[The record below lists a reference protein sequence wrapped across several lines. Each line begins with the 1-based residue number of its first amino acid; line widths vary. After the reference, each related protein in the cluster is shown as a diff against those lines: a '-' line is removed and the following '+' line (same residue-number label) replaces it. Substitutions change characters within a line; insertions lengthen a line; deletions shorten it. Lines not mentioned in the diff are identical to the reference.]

1 MARTRVAAVLL
12 TSRTPPGAAL
22 AGIVLALWSC
32 CHPAGSLSA
41 SSLGAGERARSLH
54 PPYFNLAET
63 TRIWATATC
72 GQDKSGRPRLELFC
86 KLVGGPAASPAGQT
100 IQGQFCDYCNAAD
113 PNKAHPIDY
122 AIDGT
127 ERWWQSPSLSLGLKY
142 DEINVTLDLGQL
154 FHVAYVLIK
163 FANSP
168 RPDLWVLEKS
178 IDFGRT
184 YTPWQYFA
192 YSKADCWEHFRKE
205 ANSPLRKDNDVI
217 CTTEY
222 SRIVPLE
229 NGEIVIS
236 LVNGRPGANTFSHSS
251 ILREFTKATNIRLH
265 FLRTNTLLGHLIS
278 KAQRD
283 PTVTRRYYY
292 SLKDISIGGQC
303 VCHGHADVCAGKTEP
318 DSYRYQCECQHN
330 TCGETCDRCC
340 PGYNQKS
347 WQPATASSTN
357 ACEPCNCH
365 GHALDCY
372 YDHDVERRKESL
384 NLHGQYQGGGVCIDC
399 QHNTAG
405 INCEKCLKGYYRPYG
420 VPITAVHGCIP
431 CWCSPE
437 HSNGCEEGSGRCYCQ
452 LNYQGETCDR
462 CADGYHN
469 FPFCYR
475 IPISPATTQN
485 PAVPSPG
492 HIDGNRC
499 RPGDFGTHCQ
509 PCQCST
515 YGSYQDTCHPTSGQ
529 CDCRHGFIGKQCD
542 RCVSKSSTFPH
553 CQGVIDECDPA
564 GTRDSYSGYCQCLQN
579 VEGPTCSICKPLYW
593 NLDSANPYGCIDCQC
608 NVAGVLSGIR
618 ECQQLAG
625 ECYCKP
631 NVCGGP
637 CDTCEAGYHGL
648 ETKNYFGCQGCKC
661 DVGGSVS
668 HVCNDLT
675 GDCQCRSHI
684 IGKTCTEPEKNYYFP
699 DLHHM
704 KSEIEDGTSPNGRGV
719 RFGYNSQE
727 FPGFSW
733 RGYVQMS
740 SIQNEVRITLSVKK
754 PKPYLFH
761 VILRYINPGTAI
773 ISGHITAYQS
783 RTLKGTDQS
792 KDIFFP
798 HSREPA
804 FVTVPGKGFA
814 DSFLLGPGTWMF
826 KIMAEGVLLD
836 YLVLLPSDYYEASI
850 LQFPVVHPC
859 IYSGYIKTDNCL
871 QYEYLPVDKYRCV
884 FGTEVTFFLH
894 RGEYR
899 KTTFQQPTVKHPVMS
914 HISGQEVNL
923 QIKLKVPQVGR
934 YVILFEY
941 VTVYDLM
948 YVSNVKTESLGQ
960 VMEAKINIYSCK
972 YSFLCRSVVIDDMA
986 RIAVFDLLADTTLH
1000 LRSSALD
1007 FLLHKIC
1014 IIPIEDF
1021 SLDYVEP
1028 QVYCIAT
1035 YIHGSSASCIPLQ
1048 YEKPLEAVVLDAR
1061 RDSKVVEGSRYVVS
1075 TDSLSSPLLSLH
1087 SANGVILSSSR
1098 NQIILN
1104 GRVPHIGRYVFI
1116 IHFYQPEN
1124 PTFSVQILVD
1134 GGQLWSGSYNASFCP
1149 HISGCR
1155 SLLMSENHIEF
1166 DILKHDISVTM
1177 KIPNERTMVLEYI
1190 LVVPAHSYNYTLLHK
1205 DSVIRS
1211 TDFISQCGGNSFHI
1225 VPGNSSEFCRNSA
1238 RSLVAAF
1245 NDGALPCN
1253 CHRKGA
1259 TSAACN
1265 PDGGQCN
1272 CRAYIIGRQC
1282 TRCQTGYYGFPFCK
1296 PCSCGRS
1303 LCDDITGKCICPPQT
1318 VKPRCEAC
1326 VRLHFGYHPLI
1337 GCEKCN
1343 CSSKGVIRAMNPE
1356 CNKIDGQCRCRSGIA
1371 GRQCDHCAPG
1381 SYGFPNCKPCKCNRG
1396 GTERDICNPQTG
1408 VCLCKENV
1416 EGVQCDMCRSGSFYL
1431 NPANPKG
1438 CTTCFCFGATNICH
1452 SANKHRVKF
1461 TDMRNWHLEAVG
1473 NAMSIPTTFN
1483 PISNSVVAD
1492 VQELPPFLHNLYWVA
1507 PSSYLGNKLSSYGGY
1522 LSYQLKSFGLPS
1534 EGMALLEKR
1543 PDVQIIGREMKITY
1557 IDPNNPLPDKLYYG
1571 SVQLVEENFRHTS
1584 SNNLVSREELMMVL
1598 SRLDGLQIRGLYF
1611 TETQRLTL
1619 GNVGL
1624 EEATNTG
1631 NGNIAYAVEAC
1642 SCPPEYMGDSCQECS
1657 PGFYRE
1663 SVGQFTGKCVP
1674 CSCNGNSDSCLDGSG
1689 ICINCQHNTAGE
1701 KCERCKEGYFR
1712 DASQGLCKEC
1722 HCPYTN
1728 SFASGCLEVNG
1739 EIQCFCKEGY
1749 SGKHCESCAPGYFGN
1764 PLKYRYCQ
1772 KCNCL
1777 ENGQL
1782 TKCDRLTGECIS
1794 QEPKDIDPNE
1804 DCNSCESCVITLLED
1819 LSTMGSELRV
1829 IEFQIQSINTSA
1841 QLLGQMKHLEVRSKQ
1856 LESLLDHS
1864 RSVVKTQRSKVD
1876 ELETGLS
1883 HLNQNINA
1891 LKEKAEGNYKKAQT
1905 LLNNFSKTNQ
1915 RGRALISKIQSILI
1929 HINVLLGQIDGTSTE
1944 GNSLPIKHSAKEL
1957 MQAQQMINEM
1967 RNRNFGQQ
1975 LTEAEKEK
1983 GKAQHL
1989 LDRIRNELEKRK
2001 ANNQGLIKSV
2011 RDSLNEYES
2020 KLNDLHESLRE
2031 AKEQIKLAE
2040 NLNGENKRL
2049 LEDIEKQTEEVTRQQ
2064 SAIRDL
2070 LNSAKASV
2078 SQTNSIFELF
2088 QKSKEEYESLAANL
2102 DEAKKD
2108 LDEKLKS
2115 QFLSSSK
2122 EPLVVKA
2129 EMYANSLQ
2137 DLARKLDELKK
2148 NASKNELVTCFMEGA
2163 TTFENISDII
2173 RAAEAAANKALS
2185 AADSATSIVDEKD
2198 LPGMA
2203 ERLKTNSGKVLNKAR
2218 ETQKTLQDLNPALDV
2233 MRNKLQEAEQKK
2245 TAIQENLSE
2254 FQNNLQGIKR
2264 DKTESLITSAN
2275 TMIKN
2280 ANNITTNVLSELD
2293 PIKAG
2298 VENIKNTYENIQITD
2313 FNKALREAS
2322 HSVNNL
2328 TSMLPD
2334 LFNKITNI
2342 NQQVI
2347 STGNITE
2354 NINRIRELIQKA
2366 RDAANKVA
2374 IPMKF
2379 NGKSGVEV
2387 RLPDI
2392 LDDLK
2397 GYTSLSFF
2405 LQRPDKKEH
2414 MTQPQTRN
2422 MFVMYLGNKDSSS
2435 NYIGM
2440 AIRGGHL
2447 ICAYNLGGSEN
2458 EIRVMEK
2465 LYEKNTRDITL
2476 DQVSF
2481 KRIYQYAELE
2491 YKHAA
2496 SSDLSSKYVPQDSS
2510 RNSNTLLNLDPDKV
2524 VFYVGGYPPEFT
2536 PPSVLDY
2543 PHYEGCVELDSLNDR
2558 VFSLYNFKR
2567 TFNLN
2572 TTVVQ
2577 PCRRYRE
2584 QSDEF
2589 YFEGIGYAHIKVSS
2603 DLANIRY
2610 EQTIQTTSDVGLV
2623 FFAENQDKFISL
2635 RIENGSPIFT
2645 YKVDSQPPREILN
2658 GSMNNVAENPD
2669 VILHIS
2675 PKQYIFGVDKLRLY
2689 AIVKTFHFKS
2699 YYLGGIPTSLRERF
2713 NISTPPFRGCMK
2725 NIKTSFERSI
2735 SFSDSFGVSRKCPDD
2750 WKLMRTANFFK
2761 NGVLDLSDQDF
2772 PFPDNF
2778 QVGFGFHT
2786 LAVNGMLLSYNI
2798 RLADFTVFLRNGYVI
2813 VSLADEEIQSS
2824 KKCEIGSMHYITV
2837 IKEDDTLKLLF
2848 DDMPN
2853 SKTVVTPERNSMNRP
2868 IKLGGNNF
2876 EGCMSNIF
2884 IERSQSPAQVQNLT
2898 DSVRTN
2904 VSLGF
2909 CMIPERQKPM
2919 LLKELPDRH
2928 HPKISKKR
2936 KNIGY
2941 LTDSNRQQNKNDC
2954 PLHVELNFVPEAY
2967 HFGNNPGTYLLFSVS
2982 QTSTDRS
2989 HFAVDVRTSSSR
3001 GMVFFMGDQMGNRYV
3016 ALYLSKGRYVLAV
3029 AYDGKKIKIK
3039 SKAKYSDGQ
3048 WHMVAFSMSE
3058 KKIRLVID
3066 GLKTR
3071 EENLPSSYP
3080 YSQINTSIYLGAVPP
3095 LNIQNIP
3102 KKSFVGCLR
3111 NFQVGRKH
3119 MYTYQKSNGV
3129 LPCLDNILENGVSF
3143 FNEGGYIV
3151 IENTFLI
3158 NIEYRIAFSIRPR
3171 SFTGILIHAGSNQ
3184 QNYLT
3189 LYMKGGMLTASGNN
3203 GAGEFSLSVTLQ
3215 QSLCDGQWHSVAVSQ
3230 KQNIIYLDVDTNRNY
3245 TAALSPKLSTS
3256 HAQPLYF
3263 GRVPVNLETPWLP
3276 IQDVF
3281 LGCLKN
3287 MKINDKSIL
3296 LNKMSNIHG
3305 VVSLE
3310 GCPAY

>member
-32 CHPAGSLSA
+32 CHPVGSLST
-41 SSLGAGERARSLH
+41 SSLGAGERALSLH

-72 GQDKSGRPRLELFC
+72 GQDESGRPRLELFC

-142 DEINVTLDLGQL
+142 DEVNVTLDLGQL

-168 RPDLWVLEKS
+168 RPDLWVLERS

-192 YSKADCWEHFRKE
+192 YSKADCWERFRKE

-236 LVNGRPGANTFSHSS
+236 LVNGRPGANNFSHSS
-251 ILREFTKATNIRLH
+251 ILREFTQATNIRLH

-303 VCHGHADVCAGKTEP
+303 VCHGHADV
-318 DSYRYQCECQHN
+318 YQCECQHN

-340 PGYNQKS
+340 PGYNQKI

-357 ACEPCNCH
+357 VCEPCNCH

-372 YDHDVERRKESL
+372 YDHEVERRKESL

-405 INCEKCLKGYYRPYG
+405 INCEKCLKGYYRLYG
-420 VPITAVHGCIP
+420 VPITAMHGCIP
-431 CWCSPE
+431 CRCSPE

-462 CADGYHN
+462 CADGYHS

-475 IPISPATTQN
+475 EYHT
-485 PAVPSPG
+485 
-492 HIDGNRC
+492 
-499 RPGDFGTHCQ
+499 
-509 PCQCST
+509 CQCST

-529 CDCRHGFIGKQCD
+529 CDCRPGFIGQQCD
-542 RCVSKSSTFPH
+542 RCISTSSTFPH

-564 GTRDSYSGYCQCLQN
+564 GTRDSYSGYCLCLQN

-593 NLDSANPYGCIDCQC
+593 NLASANPYGCIDCQC
-608 NVAGVLSGIR
+608 DVAGVLSGIR

-684 IGKTCTEPEKNYYFP
+684 IGKTCTEPEKNYYLP

-704 KSEIEDGTSPNGRGV
+704 KFEIEDGTSPNGRGV

-773 ISGHITAYQS
+773 VSGHITAYQS

-798 HSREPA
+798 LSREPA
-804 FVTVPGKGFA
+804 FVTVPGKSFA

-850 LQFPVVHPC
+850 LEFPVVQPC
-859 IYSGYIKTDNCL
+859 TYSGYVITDNCL

-884 FGTEVTFFLH
+884 FGTDVTFFLH
-894 RGEYR
+894 RGQYR

-914 HISGQEVNL
+914 HINGQEVNL

-934 YVILFEY
+934 YAILFEY

-948 YVSNVKTESLGQ
+948 YVGNIKTESLEQ
-960 VMEAKINIYSCK
+960 VME
-972 YSFLCRSVVIDDMA
+972 
-986 RIAVFDLLADTTLH
+986 
-1000 LRSSALD
+1000 
-1007 FLLHKIC
+1007 
-1014 IIPIEDF
+1014 
-1021 SLDYVEP
+1021 
-1028 QVYCIAT
+1028 
-1035 YIHGSSASCIPLQ
+1035 
-1048 YEKPLEAVVLDAR
+1048 
-1061 RDSKVVEGSRYVVS
+1061 
-1075 TDSLSSPLLSLH
+1075 
-1087 SANGVILSSSR
+1087 
-1098 NQIILN
+1098 NQITLN

-1124 PTFSVQILVD
+1124 PTFPVQVLVD

-1149 HISGCR
+1149 HTSGCR
-1155 SLLMSENHIEF
+1155 SLIISENHIEF

-1177 KIPNERTMVLEYI
+1177 KIPNERTMVLEHI
-1190 LVVPAHSYNYTLLHK
+1190 LVVPAHSYSYTLLHK

-1211 TDFISQCGGNSFHI
+1211 IDFISQCGGNSFHI

-1259 TSAACN
+1259 TSATCN

-1272 CRAYIIGRQC
+1272 CRAHIIGRQC
-1282 TRCQTGYYGFPFCK
+1282 IRCQTGYYGFPFCK
-1296 PCSCGRS
+1296 PCSCGRR

-1326 VRLHFGYHPLI
+1326 MRLHFGYHPLT

-1343 CSSKGVIRAMNPE
+1343 CSSKGVTSAMNPE
-1356 CNKIDGQCRCRSGIA
+1356 CNKIDGQCRYVT

-1396 GTERDICNPQTG
+1396 GTEQDICNPQTG
-1408 VCLCKENV
+1408 LCLCKENV

-1431 NPANPKG
+1431 DPANPKG

-1452 SANKHRVKF
+1452 STNKHRVKF

-1473 NAMSIPTTFN
+1473 NAMNIPTTFN

-1534 EGMALLEKR
+1534 EGMTLLEKR
-1543 PDVQIIGREMKITY
+1543 PDVQLIGREMKITY

-1584 SNNLVSREELMMVL
+1584 SNHLVSREELMMVL

-1619 GNVGL
+1619 GDVGL

-1663 SVGQFTGKCVP
+1663 SVGQFTGRCVL
-1674 CSCNGNSDSCLDGSG
+1674 CNCNGNSDRCLDGSG

-1804 DCNSCESCVITLLED
+1804 DCNSCGSCVITLLED

-1829 IEFQIQSINTSA
+1829 IEFQMQSINTSA

-1864 RSVVKTQRSKVD
+1864 RSVVKTQSSKVD

-1891 LKEKAEGNYKKAQT
+1891 LKEKVSFKNLYILLSFLIYSNYVF
-1905 LLNNFSKTNQ
+1905 LVL
-1915 RGRALISKIQSILI
+1915 
-1929 HINVLLGQIDGTSTE
+1929 VLLGQIDGTSTE

-1957 MQAQQMINEM
+1957 VQAQQMINEM

-2031 AKEQIKLAE
+2031 AKEQTKLAE
-2040 NLNGENKRL
+2040 NLNGENKHL
-2049 LEDIEKQTEEVTRQQ
+2049 LEAIKKQTEEMTKQQ
-2064 SAIRDL
+2064 NAMWDL

-2078 SQTNSIFELF
+2078 SQTSSIFELF

-2102 DEAKKD
+2102 DGAKKD

-2137 DLARKLDELKK
+2137 DLARKLDEYK
-2148 NASKNELVTCFMEGA
+2148 NASKNELATC

-2185 AADSATSIVDEKD
+2185 AADSASSIVDEKD

-2203 ERLKTNSGKVLNKAR
+2203 ERLKTNSGKVLNKAQ
-2218 ETQKTLQDLNPALDV
+2218 ETQKTLQDLSPALDD
-2233 MRNKLQEAEQKK
+2233 MRNKLQEAERKK
-2245 TAIQENLSE
+2245 TAIQGNLSE
-2254 FQNNLQGIKR
+2254 FQNNLQGVKR
-2264 DKTESLITSAN
+2264 GNLITIAN

-2313 FNKALREAS
+2313 FNKALTEAS
-2322 HSVNNL
+2322 RSVNNL

-2347 STGNITE
+2347 STSNITE

-2414 MTQPQTRN
+2414 MAQPQTRN
-2422 MFVMYLGNKDSSS
+2422 MFLMYLGNKDGSS

-2458 EIRVMEK
+2458 KIRVTEK
-2465 LYEKNTRDITL
+2465 LYEKNTRDIAL
-2476 DQVSF
+2476 DQVTF

-2496 SSDLSSKYVPQDSS
+2496 PSDLSAKYEPQDSS

-2536 PPSVLDY
+2536 PPSELDY
-2543 PHYEGCVELDSLNDR
+2543 PPYEGCVELDSLNDR
-2558 VFSLYNFKR
+2558 VFSLYNFKE

-2603 DLANIRY
+2603 DSANIRY

-2623 FFAENQDKFISL
+2623 FFAENQVINIHVNVSRQSGKWGRRGRKKI
-2635 RIENGSPIFT
+2635 RH
-2645 YKVDSQPPREILN
+2645 RERMI
-2658 GSMNNVAENPD
+2658 
-2669 VILHIS
+2669 HT
-2675 PKQYIFGVDKLRLY
+2675 DKLLY
-2689 AIVKTFHFKS
+2689 AIVNTFHFNS
-2699 YYLGGIPTSLRERF
+2699 YYLGGIPTTLRERRF

-2735 SFSDSFGVSRKCPDD
+2735 SFSESFGVSRKCPDD

-2761 NGVLDLSDQDF
+2761 NGVLDLSDEDF

-2798 RLADFTVFLRNGYVI
+2798 RVRKVNYLLLSFKIQSNWFPTNAKSQYLKNVSVSFSSFQLADFTIFLRNGYVI

-2824 KKCEIGSMHYITV
+2824 KKS
-2837 IKEDDTLKLLF
+2837 F
-2848 DDMPN
+2848 
-2853 SKTVVTPERNSMNRP
+2853 SFSA
-2868 IKLGGNNF
+2868 F
-2876 EGCMSNIF
+2876 S
-2884 IERSQSPAQVQNLT
+2884 
-2898 DSVRTN
+2898 DSY
-2904 VSLGF
+2904 F
-2909 CMIPERQKPM
+2909 YM
-2919 LLKELPDRH
+2919 
-2928 HPKISKKR
+2928 
-2936 KNIGY
+2936 
-2941 LTDSNRQQNKNDC
+2941 
-2954 PLHVELNFVPEAY
+2954 FVY
-2967 HFGNNPGTYLLFSVS
+2967 S
-2982 QTSTDRS
+2982 RS

-3001 GMVFFMGDQMGNRYV
+3001 GMVFFMADQMGNRYV

-3048 WHMVAFSMSE
+3048 WHMVAFSISE
-3058 KKIRLVID
+3058 NKIRLIID
-3066 GLKTR
+3066 GLKTH
-3071 EENLPSSYP
+3071 EGNLPSSYP
-3080 YSQINTSIYLGAVPP
+3080 YSQINASIYLGAVQS
-3095 LNIQNIP
+3095 LNIQ
-3102 KKSFVGCLR
+3102 KSFVGCLR

-3119 MYTYQKSNGV
+3119 MYTYQKNNGV

-3151 IENTFLI
+3151 IG
-3158 NIEYRIAFSIRPR
+3158 EYNRRI
-3171 SFTGILIHAGSNQ
+3171 
-3184 QNYLT
+3184 YLS
-3189 LYMKGGMLTASGNN
+3189 YFIQIYVDK
-3203 GAGEFSLSVTLQ
+3203 
-3215 QSLCDGQWHSVAVSQ
+3215 
-3230 KQNIIYLDVDTNRNY
+3230 NIITVIFNNIQLFIHCIFNQFLCFVFT
-3245 TAALSPKLSTS
+3245 
-3256 HAQPLYF
+3256 
-3263 GRVPVNLETPWLP
+3263 VNLETPWLP

-3310 GCPAY
+3310 GCPVY

>member
-1 MARTRVAAVLL
+1 MARTRRAAVLL
-12 TSRTPPGAAL
+12 APFTPPGAAL

-41 SSLGAGERARSLH
+41 SSRGAAGEPALRLR
-54 PPYFNLAET
+54 PPYFNLAEA

-72 GQDKSGRPRLELFC
+72 GQDESGRPRLELFC

-127 ERWWQSPSLSLGLKY
+127 EHWWQSPSLSLGLKY

-168 RPDLWVLEKS
+168 RPDLWVLERS

-303 VCHGHADVCAGKTEP
+303 VCHGHADV
-318 DSYRYQCECQHN
+318 YQCECQHN

-357 ACEPCNCH
+357 VCEPCNCH

-372 YDHDVERRKESL
+372 YDHDVEQRKESL
-384 NLHGQYQGGGVCIDC
+384 NIHGQYQGGGVCIGC

-420 VPITAVHGCIP
+420 VPTTAAHGCIP
-431 CWCSPE
+431 CWCRPE

-462 CADGYHN
+462 CANGYHS

-475 IPISPATTQN
+475 EYHT
-485 PAVPSPG
+485 
-492 HIDGNRC
+492 
-499 RPGDFGTHCQ
+499 
-509 PCQCST
+509 CQCSI
-515 YGSYQDTCHPTSGQ
+515 YGSYQDICHPILGQ
-529 CDCRHGFIGKQCD
+529 CDCRPGFKGQQCD

-625 ECYCKP
+625 ECFCKP

-684 IGKTCTEPEKNYYFP
+684 IGKTCTEPEKNYYLP

-740 SIQNEVRITLSVKK
+740 SLQNEVRITLSVKK

-761 VILRYINPGTAI
+761 VVLRYINPGTAI
-773 ISGHITAYQS
+773 ISGHITN
-783 RTLKGTDQS
+783 LGDLPS

-798 HSREPA
+798 LSREPA

-859 IYSGYIKTDNCL
+859 TYSGYIKTDNCL
-871 QYEYLPVDKYRCV
+871 QYEYLPVDKYLCV

-948 YVSNVKTESLGQ
+948 YVSNIKIESLGQ
-960 VMEAKINIYSCK
+960 AMEAKINIYSCK

-1007 FLLHKIC
+1007 FLLVSFLHFPEQDIKTIC
-1014 IIPIEDF
+1014 NF
-1021 SLDYVEP
+1021 
-1028 QVYCIAT
+1028 
-1035 YIHGSSASCIPLQ
+1035 
-1048 YEKPLEAVVLDAR
+1048 
-1061 RDSKVVEGSRYVVS
+1061 
-1075 TDSLSSPLLSLH
+1075 
-1087 SANGVILSSSR
+1087 
-1098 NQIILN
+1098 
-1104 GRVPHIGRYVFI
+1104 PHIGRYVFI

-1166 DILKHDISVTM
+1166 DILKHDISVTV
-1177 KIPNERTMVLEYI
+1177 KIPNERTMVLEHI

-1225 VPGNSSEFCRNSA
+1225 VLGNSSEFCRNSA
-1238 RSLVAAF
+1238 RSLAAAF

-1259 TSAACN
+1259 TSTACN

-1272 CRAYIIGRQC
+1272 CRAHIIGRQC

-1326 VRLHFGYHPLI
+1326 VRLHFGYHPLT

-1343 CSSKGVIRAMNPE
+1343 CSSKGVTSAMNPE

-1381 SYGFPNCKPCKCNRG
+1381 
-1396 GTERDICNPQTG
+1396 GTERDICNLQTG

-1431 NPANPKG
+1431 DPANPKG

-1543 PDVQIIGREMKITY
+1543 PDVQIIVSQIMY
-1557 IDPNNPLPDKLYYG
+1557 INPNNPLPDKLYNG

-1663 SVGQFTGKCVP
+1663 SVGQFTGRCVP
-1674 CSCNGNSDSCLDGSG
+1674 CSCNGNSDRCLDGSG

-1728 SFASGCLEVNG
+1728 SFASDCLEVNG

-1804 DCNSCESCVITLLED
+1804 DCNSCGSCVITLLED

-1829 IEFQIQSINTSA
+1829 IEFQMQSINTSA

-1856 LESLLDHS
+1856 LEVTQTGFPWDWIHFPEGM
-1864 RSVVKTQRSKVD
+1864 VKVSYLF
-1876 ELETGLS
+1876 ELCFLV
-1883 HLNQNINA
+1883 L
-1891 LKEKAEGNYKKAQT
+1891 
-1905 LLNNFSKTNQ
+1905 
-1915 RGRALISKIQSILI
+1915 
-1929 HINVLLGQIDGTSTE
+1929 VLLGQIDGTSTE
-1944 GNSLPIKHSAKEL
+1944 GNSFPIKHPAKEL
-1957 MQAQQMINEM
+1957 VQAQQMISEM

-1989 LDRIRNELEKRK
+1989 LNRIRNELEKRK
-2001 ANNQGLIKSV
+2001 ANNQGLLKSV

-2031 AKEQIKLAE
+2031 AKEQTKLAE

-2049 LEDIEKQTEEVTRQQ
+2049 LEDIKKQTEEMTRQQ
-2064 SAIRDL
+2064 SAIWDL

-2078 SQTNSIFELF
+2078 SQTNNIFELF

-2102 DEAKKD
+2102 DEARKD

-2148 NASKNELVTCFMEGA
+2148 NASKNELVTCTVGVA
-2163 TTFENISDII
+2163 STFENISDII

-2185 AADSATSIVDEKD
+2185 AADSASSVRLLRIVQNISLVYFRREHFTYYRILKD
-2198 LPGMA
+2198 KCYP
-2203 ERLKTNSGKVLNKAR
+2203 
-2218 ETQKTLQDLNPALDV
+2218 
-2233 MRNKLQEAEQKK
+2233 
-2245 TAIQENLSE
+2245 E
-2254 FQNNLQGIKR
+2254 FMCHFICHL
-2264 DKTESLITSAN
+2264 DKTESLITIAN

-2347 STGNITE
+2347 STSNITE

-2405 LQRPDKKEH
+2405 VQRPHKKEH

-2422 MFVMYLGNKDSSS
+2422 MFVMYLGNKDVSYTSCV
-2435 NYIGM
+2435 
-2440 AIRGGHL
+2440 HPQ
-2447 ICAYNLGGSEN
+2447 ICQPNMIPQYFQE
-2458 EIRVMEK
+2458 
-2465 LYEKNTRDITL
+2465 
-2476 DQVSF
+2476 
-2481 KRIYQYAELE
+2481 RIVY
-2491 YKHAA
+2491 
-2496 SSDLSSKYVPQDSS
+2496 
-2510 RNSNTLLNLDPDKV
+2510 TLLNLDP
-2524 VFYVGGYPPEFT
+2524 GAT
-2536 PPSVLDY
+2536 QPPSVLDY
-2543 PHYEGCVELDSLNDR
+2543 PHYEGCVELDSLNER

-2603 DLANIRY
+2603 DSANTRF

-2623 FFAENQDKFISL
+2623 FFAENQVINIHVNVSRQSGKWG
-2635 RIENGSPIFT
+2635 RRGR
-2645 YKVDSQPPREILN
+2645 KEI
-2658 GSMNNVAENPD
+2658 
-2669 VILHIS
+2669 
-2675 PKQYIFGVDKLRLY
+2675 RLY
-2689 AIVKTFHFKS
+2689 AIVKTFHFNS

-2761 NGVLDLSDQDF
+2761 NGVLDISDKDF

-2798 RLADFTVFLRNGYVI
+2798 RVRKVNYLLLSFK
-2813 VSLADEEIQSS
+2813 IQSNW
-2824 KKCEIGSMHYITV
+2824 
-2837 IKEDDTLKLLF
+2837 LKLLF

-2868 IKLGGNNF
+2868 IKLAF
-2876 EGCMSNIF
+2876 SFSAFSDFYFYM
-2884 IERSQSPAQVQNLT
+2884 
-2898 DSVRTN
+2898 
-2904 VSLGF
+2904 
-2909 CMIPERQKPM
+2909 
-2919 LLKELPDRH
+2919 
-2928 HPKISKKR
+2928 
-2936 KNIGY
+2936 
-2941 LTDSNRQQNKNDC
+2941 
-2954 PLHVELNFVPEAY
+2954 FVY
-2967 HFGNNPGTYLLFSVS
+2967 S
-2982 QTSTDRS
+2982 RS

-3001 GMVFFMGDQMGNRYV
+3001 GMVFFMGDQMGKRYV

-3048 WHMVAFSMSE
+3048 WHMVAFSISE

-3066 GLKTR
+3066 GLKTH
-3071 EENLPSSYP
+3071 EENLSSSYP
-3080 YSQINTSIYLGAVPP
+3080 YSQINASIYLGAVPS
-3095 LNIQNIP
+3095 LNIQ
-3102 KKSFVGCLR
+3102 KSFVGCLR

-3119 MYTYQKSNGV
+3119 MYTYQKNNGV

-3151 IENTFLI
+3151 IG
-3158 NIEYRIAFSIRPR
+3158 EYNRRIYLLFSF
-3171 SFTGILIHAGSNQ
+3171 SQ
-3184 QNYLT
+3184 
-3189 LYMKGGMLTASGNN
+3189 LTASGNN
-3203 GAGEFSLSVTLQ
+3203 GAGEFSLSFH
-3215 QSLCDGQWHSVAVSQ
+3215 SL
-3230 KQNIIYLDVDTNRNY
+3230 
-3245 TAALSPKLSTS
+3245 
-3256 HAQPLYF
+3256 F
-3263 GRVPVNLETPWLP
+3263 
-3276 IQDVF
+3276 DVF

-3296 LNKMSNIHG
+3296 LNKISNIHG

-3310 GCPAY
+3310 GCPVY

>member
-1 MARTRVAAVLL
+1 MDVA
-12 TSRTPPGAAL
+12 
-22 AGIVLALWSC
+22 
-32 CHPAGSLSA
+32 
-41 SSLGAGERARSLH
+41 
-54 PPYFNLAET
+54 
-63 TRIWATATC
+63 
-72 GQDKSGRPRLELFC
+72 
-86 KLVGGPAASPAGQT
+86 
-100 IQGQFCDYCNAAD
+100 
-113 PNKAHPIDY
+113 
-122 AIDGT
+122 
-127 ERWWQSPSLSLGLKY
+127 
-142 DEINVTLDLGQL
+142 
-154 FHVAYVLIK
+154 
-163 FANSP
+163 
-168 RPDLWVLEKS
+168 
-178 IDFGRT
+178 
-184 YTPWQYFA
+184 
-192 YSKADCWEHFRKE
+192 
-205 ANSPLRKDNDVI
+205 
-217 CTTEY
+217 
-222 SRIVPLE
+222 
-229 NGEIVIS
+229 
-236 LVNGRPGANTFSHSS
+236 
-251 ILREFTKATNIRLH
+251 
-265 FLRTNTLLGHLIS
+265 
-278 KAQRD
+278 
-283 PTVTRRYYY
+283 
-292 SLKDISIGGQC
+292 
-303 VCHGHADVCAGKTEP
+303 
-318 DSYRYQCECQHN
+318 
-330 TCGETCDRCC
+330 
-340 PGYNQKS
+340 
-347 WQPATASSTN
+347 
-357 ACEPCNCH
+357 
-365 GHALDCY
+365 
-372 YDHDVERRKESL
+372 
-384 NLHGQYQGGGVCIDC
+384 
-399 QHNTAG
+399 
-405 INCEKCLKGYYRPYG
+405 
-420 VPITAVHGCIP
+420 
-431 CWCSPE
+431 
-437 HSNGCEEGSGRCYCQ
+437 
-452 LNYQGETCDR
+452 
-462 CADGYHN
+462 
-469 FPFCYR
+469 
-475 IPISPATTQN
+475 
-485 PAVPSPG
+485 
-492 HIDGNRC
+492 
-499 RPGDFGTHCQ
+499 
-509 PCQCST
+509 
-515 YGSYQDTCHPTSGQ
+515 
-529 CDCRHGFIGKQCD
+529 
-542 RCVSKSSTFPH
+542 
-553 CQGVIDECDPA
+553 
-564 GTRDSYSGYCQCLQN
+564 
-579 VEGPTCSICKPLYW
+579 
-593 NLDSANPYGCIDCQC
+593 
-608 NVAGVLSGIR
+608 
-618 ECQQLAG
+618 
-625 ECYCKP
+625 
-631 NVCGGP
+631 
-637 CDTCEAGYHGL
+637 
-648 ETKNYFGCQGCKC
+648 
-661 DVGGSVS
+661 
-668 HVCNDLT
+668 
-675 GDCQCRSHI
+675 
-684 IGKTCTEPEKNYYFP
+684 
-699 DLHHM
+699 
-704 KSEIEDGTSPNGRGV
+704 
-719 RFGYNSQE
+719 
-727 FPGFSW
+727 
-733 RGYVQMS
+733 
-740 SIQNEVRITLSVKK
+740 
-754 PKPYLFH
+754 
-761 VILRYINPGTAI
+761 
-773 ISGHITAYQS
+773 
-783 RTLKGTDQS
+783 
-792 KDIFFP
+792 
-798 HSREPA
+798 
-804 FVTVPGKGFA
+804 
-814 DSFLLGPGTWMF
+814 
-826 KIMAEGVLLD
+826 
-836 YLVLLPSDYYEASI
+836 
-850 LQFPVVHPC
+850 
-859 IYSGYIKTDNCL
+859 
-871 QYEYLPVDKYRCV
+871 
-884 FGTEVTFFLH
+884 FLH
-894 RGEYR
+894 EMT
-899 KTTFQQPTVKHPVMS
+899 KM
-914 HISGQEVNL
+914 
-923 QIKLKVPQVGR
+923 
-934 YVILFEY
+934 
-941 VTVYDLM
+941 
-948 YVSNVKTESLGQ
+948 
-960 VMEAKINIYSCK
+960 C
-972 YSFLCRSVVIDDMA
+972 
-986 RIAVFDLLADTTLH
+986 
-1000 LRSSALD
+1000 
-1007 FLLHKIC
+1007 
-1014 IIPIEDF
+1014 
-1021 SLDYVEP
+1021 
-1028 QVYCIAT
+1028 
-1035 YIHGSSASCIPLQ
+1035 
-1048 YEKPLEAVVLDAR
+1048 
-1061 RDSKVVEGSRYVVS
+1061 
-1075 TDSLSSPLLSLH
+1075 
-1087 SANGVILSSSR
+1087 
-1098 NQIILN
+1098 
-1104 GRVPHIGRYVFI
+1104 
-1116 IHFYQPEN
+1116 
-1124 PTFSVQILVD
+1124 
-1134 GGQLWSGSYNASFCP
+1134 
-1149 HISGCR
+1149 
-1155 SLLMSENHIEF
+1155 
-1166 DILKHDISVTM
+1166 
-1177 KIPNERTMVLEYI
+1177 
-1190 LVVPAHSYNYTLLHK
+1190 
-1205 DSVIRS
+1205 
-1211 TDFISQCGGNSFHI
+1211 
-1225 VPGNSSEFCRNSA
+1225 
-1238 RSLVAAF
+1238 
-1245 NDGALPCN
+1245 
-1253 CHRKGA
+1253 
-1259 TSAACN
+1259 
-1265 PDGGQCN
+1265 
-1272 CRAYIIGRQC
+1272 
-1282 TRCQTGYYGFPFCK
+1282 
-1296 PCSCGRS
+1296 
-1303 LCDDITGKCICPPQT
+1303 LCD
-1318 VKPRCEAC
+1318 
-1326 VRLHFGYHPLI
+1326 
-1337 GCEKCN
+1337 
-1343 CSSKGVIRAMNPE
+1343 
-1356 CNKIDGQCRCRSGIA
+1356 
-1371 GRQCDHCAPG
+1371 
-1381 SYGFPNCKPCKCNRG
+1381 
-1396 GTERDICNPQTG
+1396 NPQ
-1408 VCLCKENV
+1408 
-1416 EGVQCDMCRSGSFYL
+1416 
-1431 NPANPKG
+1431 
-1438 CTTCFCFGATNICH
+1438 
-1452 SANKHRVKF
+1452 
-1461 TDMRNWHLEAVG
+1461 
-1473 NAMSIPTTFN
+1473 
-1483 PISNSVVAD
+1483 
-1492 VQELPPFLHNLYWVA
+1492 
-1507 PSSYLGNKLSSYGGY
+1507 PS
-1522 LSYQLKSFGLPS
+1522 
-1534 EGMALLEKR
+1534 
-1543 PDVQIIGREMKITY
+1543 
-1557 IDPNNPLPDKLYYG
+1557 
-1571 SVQLVEENFRHTS
+1571 
-1584 SNNLVSREELMMVL
+1584 
-1598 SRLDGLQIRGLYF
+1598 GLQPLW
-1611 TETQRLTL
+1611 L
-1619 GNVGL
+1619 
-1624 EEATNTG
+1624 
-1631 NGNIAYAVEAC
+1631 
-1642 SCPPEYMGDSCQECS
+1642 SECS

-1891 LKEKAEGNYKKAQT
+1891 LKEK
-1905 LLNNFSKTNQ
+1905 
-1915 RGRALISKIQSILI
+1915 
-1929 HINVLLGQIDGTSTE
+1929 V
-1944 GNSLPIKHSAKEL
+1944 
-1957 MQAQQMINEM
+1957 M
-1967 RNRNFGQQ
+1967 
-1975 LTEAEKEK
+1975 
-1983 GKAQHL
+1983 

-2049 LEDIEKQTEEVTRQQ
+2049 LEDIEVNLSTCLPSYLSRLM
-2064 SAIRDL
+2064 DL
-2070 LNSAKASV
+2070 YPSSV

-2185 AADSATSIVDEKD
+2185 AADSATSVRLLTIVQNISLVYFRREHFTYYCILKD
-2198 LPGMA
+2198 KCYP
-2203 ERLKTNSGKVLNKAR
+2203 
-2218 ETQKTLQDLNPALDV
+2218 
-2233 MRNKLQEAEQKK
+2233 
-2245 TAIQENLSE
+2245 E
-2254 FQNNLQGIKR
+2254 FMCHFICHL

-2623 FFAENQDKFISL
+2623 FFAENQVINIHVNVSRQSGKWERRGRKEI
-2635 RIENGSPIFT
+2635 RH
-2645 YKVDSQPPREILN
+2645 RERKI
-2658 GSMNNVAENPD
+2658 
-2669 VILHIS
+2669 HT
-2675 PKQYIFGVDKLRLY
+2675 DKLLY

-2750 WKLMRTANFFK
+2750 WKVNHFFYY
-2761 NGVLDLSDQDF
+2761 
-2772 PFPDNF
+2772 
-2778 QVGFGFHT
+2778 
-2786 LAVNGMLLSYNI
+2786 LALLHN
-2798 RLADFTVFLRNGYVI
+2798 
-2813 VSLADEEIQSS
+2813 
-2824 KKCEIGSMHYITV
+2824 
-2837 IKEDDTLKLLF
+2837 LLF

-2876 EGCMSNIF
+2876 EGSFSFSAFSDFYFYM
-2884 IERSQSPAQVQNLT
+2884 
-2898 DSVRTN
+2898 
-2904 VSLGF
+2904 
-2909 CMIPERQKPM
+2909 
-2919 LLKELPDRH
+2919 
-2928 HPKISKKR
+2928 
-2936 KNIGY
+2936 
-2941 LTDSNRQQNKNDC
+2941 
-2954 PLHVELNFVPEAY
+2954 FVY
-2967 HFGNNPGTYLLFSVS
+2967 S
-2982 QTSTDRS
+2982 RS

-3095 LNIQNIP
+3095 LNIQ
-3102 KKSFVGCLR
+3102 SFVGCLR

-3215 QSLCDGQWHSVAVSQ
+3215 QSLCDGQWHSVAGIV
-3230 KQNIIYLDVDTNRNY
+3230 
-3245 TAALSPKLSTS
+3245 
-3256 HAQPLYF
+3256 
-3263 GRVPVNLETPWLP
+3263 
-3276 IQDVF
+3276 
-3281 LGCLKN
+3281 
-3287 MKINDKSIL
+3287 
-3296 LNKMSNIHG
+3296 
-3305 VVSLE
+3305 
-3310 GCPAY
+3310 

>member
-32 CHPAGSLSA
+32 CHPVGSLST
-41 SSLGAGERARSLH
+41 SSLGAGERALSLH

-72 GQDKSGRPRLELFC
+72 GQDESGRPRLELFC

-142 DEINVTLDLGQL
+142 DEVNVTLDLGQL

-168 RPDLWVLEKS
+168 RPDLWVLERS

-192 YSKADCWEHFRKE
+192 YSKADCWERFRKE

-236 LVNGRPGANTFSHSS
+236 LVNGRPGANNFSHSS
-251 ILREFTKATNIRLH
+251 ILREFTQATNIRLH

-303 VCHGHADVCAGKTEP
+303 VCHGHADVCNPPVCIAGWEIL
-318 DSYRYQCECQHN
+318 YQCECQHN

-340 PGYNQKS
+340 PGYNQKI

-357 ACEPCNCH
+357 VCEPCNCH

-372 YDHDVERRKESL
+372 YDHEVERRKESL

-405 INCEKCLKGYYRPYG
+405 INCEKCLKGYYRLYG
-420 VPITAVHGCIP
+420 VPITAMHGCIP
-431 CWCSPE
+431 CRCSPE

-462 CADGYHN
+462 CADGYHS

-475 IPISPATTQN
+475 EYHT
-485 PAVPSPG
+485 
-492 HIDGNRC
+492 
-499 RPGDFGTHCQ
+499 
-509 PCQCST
+509 CQCST

-529 CDCRHGFIGKQCD
+529 CDCRPGFIGQQCD
-542 RCVSKSSTFPH
+542 RCISTSSTFPH

-564 GTRDSYSGYCQCLQN
+564 GTRDSYSGYCLCLQN

-593 NLDSANPYGCIDCQC
+593 NLASANPYGCIDCQC
-608 NVAGVLSGIR
+608 DVAGVLSGIR

-675 GDCQCRSHI
+675 GDCQCRI
-684 IGKTCTEPEKNYYFP
+684 KWEDCLPEKNYYLP

-704 KSEIEDGTSPNGRGV
+704 KFEIEDGTSPNGRGV

-773 ISGHITAYQS
+773 VSGHITAYQS

-798 HSREPA
+798 LSREPA
-804 FVTVPGKGFA
+804 FVTVPGKSFA

-850 LQFPVVHPC
+850 LEFPVVQPC
-859 IYSGYIKTDNCL
+859 TYSGYVITDNCL

-884 FGTEVTFFLH
+884 FGTDVTFFLH
-894 RGEYR
+894 RGQYR

-914 HISGQEVNL
+914 HINGQEVNL

-934 YVILFEY
+934 YAILFEY

-948 YVSNVKTESLGQ
+948 YVGNIKTESLEQ

-1061 RDSKVVEGSRYVVS
+1061 RDSKVVEGPRYVVS
-1075 TDSLSSPLLSLH
+1075 WDSLSSPLH
-1087 SANGVILSSSR
+1087 SANG
-1098 NQIILN
+1098 NQITLN

-1124 PTFSVQILVD
+1124 PTFPVQVLVD

-1149 HISGCR
+1149 HTSGCR
-1155 SLLMSENHIEF
+1155 SLIISENHIEF

-1177 KIPNERTMVLEYI
+1177 KIPNERTMVLHI
-1190 LVVPAHSYNYTLLHK
+1190 LVVPAHSYSYTLLHK

-1211 TDFISQCGGNSFHI
+1211 IDFISQCGGNSFHI

-1259 TSAACN
+1259 TSATCN

-1272 CRAYIIGRQC
+1272 CRAHIIGRQC
-1282 TRCQTGYYGFPFCK
+1282 IRCQTGYYGFPFCK
-1296 PCSCGRS
+1296 PCSCGRR

-1326 VRLHFGYHPLI
+1326 MRLHFGYHPLT

-1343 CSSKGVIRAMNPE
+1343 CSSKGVTSAMNPE

-1396 GTERDICNPQTG
+1396 GTEQDICNPQTG
-1408 VCLCKENV
+1408 LCLCKENV

-1431 NPANPKG
+1431 DPANPKG

-1452 SANKHRVKF
+1452 STNKHRVKF

-1473 NAMSIPTTFN
+1473 NAMNIPTTFN

-1534 EGMALLEKR
+1534 EGMTLLEKR
-1543 PDVQIIGREMKITY
+1543 PDVQLIGREMKITY

-1584 SNNLVSREELMMVL
+1584 SNHLVSREELMMVL

-1619 GNVGL
+1619 GDVGL

-1663 SVGQFTGKCVP
+1663 SVGQFTGRCVL
-1674 CSCNGNSDSCLDGSG
+1674 CNCNGNSDRCLDGSG

-1804 DCNSCESCVITLLED
+1804 DCNSCGSCVITLLED

-1829 IEFQIQSINTSA
+1829 IEFQMQSINTSA

-1856 LESLLDHS
+1856 LE
-1864 RSVVKTQRSKVD
+1864 VTQ
-1876 ELETGLS
+1876 T
-1883 HLNQNINA
+1883 
-1891 LKEKAEGNYKKAQT
+1891 GNYKKAQT

-1957 MQAQQMINEM
+1957 VQAQQMINEM

-2031 AKEQIKLAE
+2031 AKEQTKLAE
-2040 NLNGENKRL
+2040 NLNGENKHL
-2049 LEDIEKQTEEVTRQQ
+2049 LE
-2064 SAIRDL
+2064 AIKVNLSTCLPSYLSRLMDL
-2070 LNSAKASV
+2070 YPSSV
-2078 SQTNSIFELF
+2078 SQTSSIFELF

-2102 DEAKKD
+2102 DGAKKD

-2137 DLARKLDELKK
+2137 DLARKLKK
-2148 NASKNELVTCFMEGA
+2148 NASKNELATC

-2185 AADSATSIVDEKD
+2185 AADSASSIVDEKD

-2203 ERLKTNSGKVLNKAR
+2203 ERLKTNSGKVLNKAQ
-2218 ETQKTLQDLNPALDV
+2218 ETQKTLQDLSPALDD
-2233 MRNKLQEAEQKK
+2233 MRNKLQEAERKK
-2245 TAIQENLSE
+2245 TAIQGNLSE
-2254 FQNNLQGIKR
+2254 FQNNLQGVKR
-2264 DKTESLITSAN
+2264 DNTESLITIAN

-2313 FNKALREAS
+2313 FNKALTEAS
-2322 HSVNNL
+2322 RSVNNL

-2347 STGNITE
+2347 STSNITE

-2414 MTQPQTRN
+2414 MAQPQTRN
-2422 MFVMYLGNKDSSS
+2422 MFLMYLGNKDGSS

-2458 EIRVMEK
+2458 KIRVTEK
-2465 LYEKNTRDITL
+2465 LYEKNTRDIAL
-2476 DQVSF
+2476 DQVTF

-2496 SSDLSSKYVPQDSS
+2496 PSDLSAKYEPQDSS

-2536 PPSVLDY
+2536 PPSELDY
-2543 PHYEGCVELDSLNDR
+2543 PPYEGCVELDSLNDR
-2558 VFSLYNFKR
+2558 VFSLYNFKE

-2603 DLANIRY
+2603 DSANIRY

-2623 FFAENQDKFISL
+2623 FFAENQVINIHVNVSRQSGKWGRRGRKKI
-2635 RIENGSPIFT
+2635 RH
-2645 YKVDSQPPREILN
+2645 RERMI
-2658 GSMNNVAENPD
+2658 
-2669 VILHIS
+2669 HT
-2675 PKQYIFGVDKLRLY
+2675 DKLLY
-2689 AIVKTFHFKS
+2689 AIVNTFHFNS
-2699 YYLGGIPTSLRERF
+2699 YYLGGIPTTLRERRF

-2735 SFSDSFGVSRKCPDD
+2735 SFSESFGVSRKCPDD
-2750 WKLMRTANFFK
+2750 WKVNNHHFFYYLALLH
-2761 NGVLDLSDQDF
+2761 NVHNSLIII
-2772 PFPDNF
+2772 PFNYLIIMP
-2778 QVGFGFHT
+2778 
-2786 LAVNGMLLSYNI
+2786 LNI
-2798 RLADFTVFLRNGYVI
+2798 PKRRLAMGFMALYDPEMYKSHHMRDL
-2813 VSLADEEIQSS
+2813 
-2824 KKCEIGSMHYITV
+2824 
-2837 IKEDDTLKLLF
+2837 LKLLF
-2848 DDMPN
+2848 DDLPN
-2853 SKTVVTPERNSMNRP
+2853 SKTVVTPERKSMNRP

-2876 EGCMSNIF
+2876 EGSF
-2884 IERSQSPAQVQNLT
+2884 SFSAFS
-2898 DSVRTN
+2898 DSY
-2904 VSLGF
+2904 F
-2909 CMIPERQKPM
+2909 YM
-2919 LLKELPDRH
+2919 
-2928 HPKISKKR
+2928 
-2936 KNIGY
+2936 
-2941 LTDSNRQQNKNDC
+2941 
-2954 PLHVELNFVPEAY
+2954 FVY
-2967 HFGNNPGTYLLFSVS
+2967 S
-2982 QTSTDRS
+2982 RS

-3001 GMVFFMGDQMGNRYV
+3001 GMVFFMADQMGNRYV

-3048 WHMVAFSMSE
+3048 WHMVAFSISE
-3058 KKIRLVID
+3058 NKIRLIID
-3066 GLKTR
+3066 GLKTH
-3071 EENLPSSYP
+3071 EGNLPSSYP
-3080 YSQINTSIYLGAVPP
+3080 YSQINASIYLGAVQS
-3095 LNIQNIP
+3095 LNIQVKTEN
-3102 KKSFVGCLR
+3102 FVGCLR

-3119 MYTYQKSNGV
+3119 MYTYQKNNGV

-3151 IENTFLI
+3151 IGE
-3158 NIEYRIAFSIRPR
+3158 IAFSIRPR

-3189 LYMKGGMLTASGNN
+3189 LYMEGGMLTASGNN
-3203 GAGEFSLSVTLQ
+3203 GAGEFSLSVTPQ

-3245 TAALSPKLSTS
+3245 TAALSPNLSTS

-3263 GRVPVNLETPWLP
+3263 GRVPGMR
-3276 IQDVF
+3276 F
-3281 LGCLKN
+3281 LCFGRKVSNCDNPHLKTA
-3287 MKINDKSIL
+3287 KFLSHPL
-3296 LNKMSNIHG
+3296 
-3305 VVSLE
+3305 
-3310 GCPAY
+3310 